1 MAPSKPHF
9 TRRQFLKFCSLGA
22 LAAVLP
28 RAALSKAIAKGEAP
42 QLGRAL
48 QEGWPVFAEPSRQ
61 AELKTTLHFDQI
73 IPILENLQVSN
84 PNGGKE
90 NWYRLAEDEYTQ
102 SAFIQ
107 PVENRRNVSH
117 EAIPPEGRLGEIT
130 VPAIDVY
137 TQPRGQRAARRYY
150 YSSTFWVRSRVLD
163 EVGVP
168 WYELPDEINGL
179 SYYVRAYAVHL
190 VTPEEVA
197 PLSADVPPEQKR
209 VLVDLRAQRAT
220 AFEGEQ
226 EVFSAQVSAGLPAT
240 FTPLG
245 SFQTNR
251 KRPSRRMVSNTGNPN
266 ADYDFPGVP
275 WVSYLTLNGI
285 AFHGAFWHANWGQ
298 PMSHG
303 CIEMTP
309 PDAKWLYRWTTPAV
323 PVNERY
329 HEAPSGTHVDVVS
342 GY

>member
-1 MAPSKPHF
+1 
-9 TRRQFLKFCSLGA
+9 
-22 LAAVLP
+22 
-28 RAALSKAIAKGEAP
+28 
-42 QLGRAL
+42 
-48 QEGWPVFAEPSRQ
+48 
-61 AELKTTLHFDQI
+61 
-73 IPILENLQVSN
+73 
-84 PNGGKE
+84 
-90 NWYRLAEDEYTQ
+90 
-102 SAFIQ
+102 
-107 PVENRRNVSH
+107 
-117 EAIPPEGRLGEIT
+117 
-130 VPAIDVY
+130 
-137 TQPRGQRAARRYY
+137 
-150 YSSTFWVRSRVLD
+150 
-163 EVGVP
+163 
-168 WYELPDEINGL
+168 
-179 SYYVRAYAVHL
+179 VHL

-197 PLSADVPPEQKR
+197 PLASNVEPEQKR
-209 VLVDLRAQRAT
+209 ILVDLRAQCAT
-220 AFEGEQ
+220 AFEAEQ

-251 KRPSRRMVSNTGNPN
+251 KRPSRRMVSQTGNPS

-285 AFHGAFWHANWGQ
+285 AFHGAYWHANWGQ